1 MICKE
6 CGEKIEGLTRIC
18 PHCGER
24 ALIDDELETW
34 NFIADTADKHRR
46 EIPAEIPLN
55 EPVPIPDE
63 RTAQIDGL
71 ERLKDYFVQHSNLYK
86 IVEDLDYIES
96 GLHRPSFVLWLLA
109 GGLVAALVYFPLS
122 PFLPDFIWAY
132 YFVLWGAVTTVGYLR
147 AGRRYERHKAE
158 YALLRR
164 DAENDLHAMY
174 NGCAGCFLP
183 LAWTSPPRIN
193 RMIDALRSGE
203 FGSVGEYILK
213 NEHGSGKQL
222 AA

>member
-63 RTAQIDGL
+63 RTAQIDGVRWGNEPDP
-71 ERLKDYFVQHSNLYK
+71 ERYIRAMQTGRSVRTP
-86 IVEDLDYIES
+86 EDTE
-96 GLHRPSFVLWLLA
+96 R
-109 GGLVAALVYFPLS
+109 
-122 PFLPDFIWAY
+122 
-132 YFVLWGAVTTVGYLR
+132 TR
-147 AGRRYERHKAE
+147 ANAMEE
-158 YALLRR
+158 YA
-164 DAENDLHAMY
+164 
-174 NGCAGCFLP
+174 FL
-183 LAWTSPPRIN
+183 
-193 RMIDALRSGE
+193 ALRTREGIDE
-203 FGSVGEYILK
+203 ADFRAYF
-213 NEHGSGKQL
+213 
-222 AA
+222 